1 MRLKEPLFG
10 IRVAGLHPVIHF
22 CFAVNMILIETG
34 LYENVENMKEGPKP
48 FSAMSN
54 DFEKFNY
61 LRWSNFQPFDFYDRA
76 KRHL

>member
-34 LYENVENMKEGPKP
+34 LYENVENME
-48 FSAMSN
+48 FVR
-54 DFEKFNY
+54 
-61 LRWSNFQPFDFYDRA
+61 L
-76 KRHL
+76 